1 MNAGQLIGIEE
12 DTTGIQTSLYNPAN
26 NELYGSICYATEN
39 QIQQAVKNAASAQ
52 KNWWSLAPAE
62 RSRLLHKLKD
72 LIRLQNDQ
80 LASFDSLQAGKP
92 IQEAAGYDIESGAE
106 AIEFFANAAA
116 GIRGQ
121 SYQLGK
127 VRALV
132 QPEPYGVTLGIGAW
146 NYPFQIAAWKLAPA
160 LAAGNAMIFKPSEY
174 TPSSA
179 VALAKLCLEAGLPP
193 GLFQV
198 IQGDGKVAS
207 KLISNSQIRK
217 VSLTGSVSTGR
228 KVMRSAAEG
237 IKPVTLELGGKGP
250 LIIFSDAD
258 LKSAVSAS
266 MLANFYTQGEICSN
280 GTRVFVEESI
290 YDEFMANLK
299 ERVQNIIIGNPADP
313 ATQMGPLISKNHYQK
328 VLDYIQSGVKEGAEL
343 VYGGKFPESLRN
355 SPWQNGNFV
364 EPTIFT
370 NCMDSMKIVAEEI
383 FGPVMSVLK
392 FKSEQE
398 VLERANA
405 TSYGLAG
412 AVFTT
417 NIKRA
422 FRVSENLDV
431 GVCWVNNYNVTPVEL
446 PFGGVKDSGIG
457 RENAIEALYSY
468 TQSKTIYIEPDNLE
482 YPY

>member
-1 MNAGQLIGIEE
+1 MNAGQFIGSEE
-12 DTTGIQTSLYNPAN
+12 ILSGDEFSLYNPAN
-26 NELYGSICYATEN
+26 NEPCGSLYYATQSHIE
-39 QIQQAVKNAASAQ
+39 QAVQNAASAQ
-52 KNWWSLAPAE
+52 KAWWSLAPAE
-62 RSRLLHKLKD
+62 RSRLLHKLTD
-72 LIRLQNDQ
+72 LIRQENDR
-80 LASFDSLQAGKP
+80 LAGIDSLQAGKP
-92 IQEAAGYDIESGAE
+92 IQETVGYDIESGAE

-127 VRALV
+127 VKALV

-160 LAAGNAMIFKPSEY
+160 LAAGNAMIFKPSEF

-179 VALAKLCLEAGLPP
+179 VELAKLCLEAGLPS

-207 KLISNSQIRK
+207 ELVNNAQVRK
-217 VSLTGSVSTGR
+217 VSLTGSVPTGK
-228 KVMRSAAEG
+228 KVMRTAAEG
-237 IKPVTLELGGKGP
+237 LKPVTLELGGKGP
-250 LIIFSDAD
+250 LVIFSDAD

-290 YDEFMANLK
+290 YDNFMASLK
-299 ERVQNIIIGNPADP
+299 ERIKNISIGNPADP

-328 VLDYIQSGVKEGAEL
+328 VMNYIQSGIDEGAEL
-343 VYGGKFPESLRN
+343 FYGGKFPESLQN
-355 SPWQNGNFV
+355 SPWENGNFV
-364 EPTIFT
+364 EPTVFT
-370 NCMDSMKIVAEEI
+370 NCQDSMKIVEEEI

-392 FKSEQE
+392 FKTEEE

-412 AVFTT
+412 AVFTD

-422 FRVSENLDV
+422 FRVSENLEV
-431 GVCWVNNYNVTPVEL
+431 GVCWINNYNVTPVEL

-457 RENAIEALYSY
+457 RENAIETLYSY

>member
-1 MNAGQLIGIEE
+1 
-12 DTTGIQTSLYNPAN
+12 
-26 NELYGSICYATEN
+26 
-39 QIQQAVKNAASAQ
+39 
-52 KNWWSLAPAE
+52 
-62 RSRLLHKLKD
+62 
-72 LIRLQNDQ
+72 
-80 LASFDSLQAGKP
+80 
-92 IQEAAGYDIESGAE
+92 
-106 AIEFFANAAA
+106 
-116 GIRGQ
+116 
-121 SYQLGK
+121 
-127 VRALV
+127 
-132 QPEPYGVTLGIGAW
+132 
-146 NYPFQIAAWKLAPA
+146 
-160 LAAGNAMIFKPSEY
+160 
-174 TPSSA
+174 
-179 VALAKLCLEAGLPP
+179 
-193 GLFQV
+193 
-198 IQGDGKVAS
+198 
-207 KLISNSQIRK
+207 
-217 VSLTGSVSTGR
+217 
-228 KVMRSAAEG
+228 
-237 IKPVTLELGGKGP
+237 
-250 LIIFSDAD
+250 
-258 LKSAVSAS
+258 